1 MAEMTTLTAAIYK
14 AYRTRVRAGTE
25 NTSPGITSR
34 FELFYDE
41 LMPHMKVWKAL
52 CYLPYGLLMRFL
64 IRSMNVGSILRSSS
78 WGRSK
83 GFQLL
88 DELAHKGLNIIHLAT
103 IPSTGAKHLSASRD
117 ISDWSV
123 QLHDICTIQ
132 GFEVNSHIYYD
143 NLTSNSLEYRV
154 QRYRS
159 YTLI

>member
-1 MAEMTTLTAAIYK
+1 MTTLTAAIYK

-64 IRSMNVGSILRSSS
+64 IRSMNVGSILRSRS

-103 IPSTGAKHLSASRD
+103 IKLLSNWWRCSIASQPRHARARHG
-117 ISDWSV
+117 V
-123 QLHDICTIQ
+123 QSWGPMVYTTQ
-132 GFEVNSHIYYD
+132 PEVSFCIK
-143 NLTSNSLEYRV
+143 
-154 QRYRS
+154 
-159 YTLI
+159 